1 MIAPIPSAIRFSG
14 PRVFFSAC
22 ASSLVSA
29 SNPSRDFRF
38 HSCDIAGENS
48 HVSGLE
54 SQVRLPEPPATAPG
68 IGRLPHGWSREWH
81 PAAGR
86 VEARVVRSRSDR
98 GSAAP
103 RDPSGFAGTGA
114 AHPRR
119 MTSKILFALLLSAN
133 LASADDRPAASVDS
147 VDAAVAAEHEASTR
161 EHYNAQLTT
170 IAERDIVTAQIVR
183 DMAVK
188 QWNEA
193 LREHRSE
200 DADRWAQRHASALR
214 DER

>member
-1 MIAPIPSAIRFSG
+1 
-14 PRVFFSAC
+14 
-22 ASSLVSA
+22 
-29 SNPSRDFRF
+29 
-38 HSCDIAGENS
+38 
-48 HVSGLE
+48 
-54 SQVRLPEPPATAPG
+54 
-68 IGRLPHGWSREWH
+68 
-81 PAAGR
+81 
-86 VEARVVRSRSDR
+86 
-98 GSAAP
+98 
-103 RDPSGFAGTGA
+103 
-114 AHPRR
+114 

-214 DER
+214 DEREARDRATHYAAERDKARAEFDASAEKVRKLSARASR